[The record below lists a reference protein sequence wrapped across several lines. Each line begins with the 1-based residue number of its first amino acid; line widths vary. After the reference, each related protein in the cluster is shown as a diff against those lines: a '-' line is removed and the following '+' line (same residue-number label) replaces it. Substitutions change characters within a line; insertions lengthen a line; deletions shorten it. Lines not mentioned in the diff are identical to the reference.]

1 MEIYQFLNSLA
12 FILLL
17 FIFLLLRKWKT
28 QKLKLPPGPWKLPF
42 IGSLHHL
49 ALAGPLP
56 HHGLTNLAKRY
67 GPLMYLQLGEVVM
80 IVISS
85 PRMAKEVLKTHDLVF
100 ATRPKLTYADIV
112 HYNSTDVVF
121 SPYGAYW
128 RQIRKICT
136 LELLSAK
143 MVNNFVSSIRQDEL
157 SNMISSTRSMSDL
170 PLNLTEKI
178 IWFTSSVTCRSALG
192 KICNEHQDKL
202 IYLMKEILSLSIA
215 VNLADFFPKWKLLHD
230 LGGSKSRL
238 LEVHGKVDEILEY
251 VVNEH
256 KQNRANG
263 KKRNGELGSEDLIDV
278 MLRVRES
285 GELQLPITDDN
296 IKAIILDMFSAGEEK
311 SRDPFFSDHHPEF
324 HQQIPGFRL
333 YMATSSKSSKHK
345 RGNAVGGGPTS
356 VELAAEI
363 SVDFPDKK
371 VTLVHRG
378 SRLLEFIGERA
389 SKKALNWLTSK
400 KVEVIM
406 GQSVDVNSASDGVYK
421 TSGGETVVAD
431 CHLVC
436 IGTPFGSAWLKETI
450 LKDSLD
456 SRGRLMVDSN
466 LRIKGHSN
474 IFAIGDI
481 TDVPELKQGYLA
493 QEHAKV
499 AAKNIMSLIKG
510 VEDHHKLA
518 VYKPATK
525 ALALVSLGRK
535 GVAQFPCLSIAGRVP
550 GMVKSRDLFVGKTRK
565 GLGLQPDV

>member
-121 SPYGAYW
+121 SPYGEYW

-170 PLNLTEKI
+170 PVNLTEKI

-296 IKAIILDMFSAGEEK
+296 IKAIILDMFSAGSETTSTTINWAFAEMMKNPNVLAKAQAEVRQSLKGKKDFQQIDLDELKYLKLVIKETLRMHPPVPIFVPRECMEETK
-311 SRDPFFSDHHPEF
+311 IDGYDIPLKARVLVNAWAIGRDPESWDNPESFLPERFENSPIDFTGNHHQFIPFSSGRRMC
-324 HQQIPGFRL
+324 PGMLFGLANVGQLLAQLL
-333 YMATSSKSSKHK
+333 YHFDWKLP
-345 RGNAVGGGPTS
+345 N
-356 VELAAEI
+356 
-363 SVDFPDKK
+363 
-371 VTLVHRG
+371 
-378 SRLLEFIGERA
+378 
-389 SKKALNWLTSK
+389 
-400 KVEVIM
+400 
-406 GQSVDVNSASDGVYK
+406 GQS
-421 TSGGETVVAD
+421 
-431 CHLVC
+431 HQ
-436 IGTPFGSAWLKETI
+436 
-450 LKDSLD
+450 SLD
-456 SRGRLMVDSN
+456 MAES
-466 LRIKGHSN
+466 
-474 IFAIGDI
+474 
-481 TDVPELKQGYLA
+481 P
-493 QEHAKV
+493 
-499 AAKNIMSLIKG
+499 G
-510 VEDHHKLA
+510 VSA
-518 VYKPATK
+518 
-525 ALALVSLGRK
+525 
-535 GVAQFPCLSIAGRVP
+535 
-550 GMVKSRDLFVGKTRK
+550 TRK
-565 GLGLQPDV
+565 DDLILIVTPYDS